1 MSIERSF
8 TAAVGVETGQQY
20 REVASWD
27 YSRRLGEVA
36 LGVLMSEKTG
46 LLGAPNRHGSI
57 YPNFED
63 TEGIFEVSNSFEAKR
78 LPLIVHYNTDN
89 PDKVGDQLVRAL
101 APHKNVD
108 GVQVNG
114 LRIQHLGNLAHLKEQ
129 MPDISL
135 IMQIDDE
142 YLGELKPS
150 DLKDLLRAH
159 DGLLDYLW
167 LDASG
172 GNGRLL
178 DVRRLLPYIETTL
191 EEGASVG
198 IAGGLNAANVKN
210 QLITLVE
217 QYPDVSWDAESGV
230 QDRAGNV
237 RRFDTV
243 AARDFLTASLDLR
256 SRIYGD

>member
-1 MSIERSF
+1 MSLERPF

-27 YSRRLGEVA
+27 YSRKLGEVA

-46 LLGAPNRHGSI
+46 LLGVPNRHGSI

-63 TEGIFEVSNSFEAKR
+63 TEGIFEASSSFETKR

-101 APHKNVD
+101 APHENVD

-114 LRIQHLGNLAHLKEQ
+114 LRAQHLRNLAHLKEHR
-129 MPDISL
+129 PEISL
-135 IMQIDDE
+135 IMQIDNE
-142 YLGELKPS
+142 YLSELEPI
-150 DLKDLLRAH
+150 DLKGLLRKY

-172 GNGRLL
+172 GQGRLL

-191 EEGASVG
+191 EEGALVG
-198 IAGGLNAANVKN
+198 VAGGLNAANVEN
-210 QLITLVE
+210 QLLALLE
-217 QYPDVSWDAESGV
+217 QYPEVSWDAESGV
-230 QDRAGNV
+230 QDRVGSV
-237 RRFDTV
+237 RRFDTA
-243 AARDFLTASLDLR
+243 AARDFLIASLDLR
-256 SRIYGD
+256 SRVH